1 MADPS
6 NSPTT
11 TSTLSEAASKDLV
24 ERYGVPL
31 ASEYVV
37 SDVESAVSAAAAI
50 GGAVAVKL
58 NGETIAHKTER
69 GLVRLSLAD
78 ESAVRS
84 AAEELLAAARP
95 EDGDVSLLV
104 APMVSGAREFIVV
117 MIRDPQF
124 GPMVMLGVGGV
135 LAEAIADVAFR
146 PAPVDEVTAQEQ
158 IDSLKMSDL
167 LGEFRGEA
175 AVDQKLIL
183 DILVGLGTLAE
194 EHPEVMSVDINPLII
209 DRSGRPVA
217 VDALVEVAETLNR
230 DTSITSRPK
239 PTDDHFRALF
249 EPSGVV
255 VTGASSHPG
264 KFGFVALHNLLAAGY
279 SGNVFATN
287 RSGEEVLGIQTI
299 SDVAELPDGAADLM
313 FVCTPASANL
323 QLLEDAAQR
332 GVKAAFLTSAGYG
345 EAGEE
350 GRMAEAELVATADR
364 LGILL
369 AGPNGQGVVSTPAS
383 LCAQI
388 VAPYPPTGGIG
399 VASQSGNFVSSF
411 LNLSRSTGVGVS
423 RAVSA
428 GNAAAVSVADYLDFY
443 SRDDK
448 TAVSLAYIEGITD
461 GRGLME
467 RLAGAAR
474 HKPLVVL
481 KGGATAGGARAAASH
496 TGALA
501 ADDRIFD
508 GACQAAGLTRVH
520 SVEEAFDA
528 AATFATQPLP
538 KGPNVVILTT
548 AGGWGVVTSDAVT
561 RDNDLTLMQLP
572 EELLAQID
580 EHLPPRWSRNN
591 PVDCAGGET
600 RDTIPTVMSL
610 IAHHSDVHSVIYLG
624 VGIQSN
630 QAREMQ
636 TGQFYPD
643 HGLERIVEYHE
654 RQDRRFAEAAAQLS
668 AETGKPILVA
678 TELAV
683 ADANNAGPAAVR
695 ESGRLCYST
704 GDRAVVALGHMWR
717 YAQFQDR
724 RRS

>member
-6 NSPTT
+6 NSPITS
-11 TSTLSEAASKDLV
+11 STLSEAASKDLV

-31 ASEYVV
+31 AAEHIVA
-37 SDVESAVSAAAAI
+37 DAESAVAAAAEI

-58 NGETIAHKTER
+58 NGDTIAHKTER

-78 ESAVRS
+78 EAAVRS

-104 APMVSGAREFIVV
+104 APMVSGAREFIVG

-158 IDSLKMSDL
+158 INSLTMSDL

-175 AVDQKLIL
+175 AVDRKLLL
-183 DILVGLGTLAE
+183 DTLVGLGKLAE
-194 EHPEVMSVDINPLII
+194 EHPEVISVDINPLII

-217 VDALVEVAETLNR
+217 VDALVEVAETL
-230 DTSITSRPK
+230 DHITSSTSRPS
-239 PTDDHFRALF
+239 PSDDHFRALF
-249 EPSGVV
+249 EPGGVV

-264 KFGFVALHNLLAAGY
+264 KFGFVALHNLLTAGY

-299 SDVAELPDGAADLM
+299 SDVAEMPDGVADLM

-350 GRMAEAELVATADR
+350 GREAEAELVATADR

-388 VAPYPPTGGIG
+388 VAPYPPAGGIG

-428 GNAAAVSVADYLDFY
+428 GN
-443 SRDDK
+443 
-448 TAVSLAYIEGITD
+448 
-461 GRGLME
+461 
-467 RLAGAAR
+467 
-474 HKPLVVL
+474 
-481 KGGATAGGARAAASH
+481 
-496 TGALA
+496 
-501 ADDRIFD
+501 
-508 GACQAAGLTRVH
+508 
-520 SVEEAFDA
+520 
-528 AATFATQPLP
+528 
-538 KGPNVVILTT
+538 
-548 AGGWGVVTSDAVT
+548 
-561 RDNDLTLMQLP
+561 
-572 EELLAQID
+572 
-580 EHLPPRWSRNN
+580 
-591 PVDCAGGET
+591 
-600 RDTIPTVMSL
+600 
-610 IAHHSDVHSVIYLG
+610 
-624 VGIQSN
+624 
-630 QAREMQ
+630 
-636 TGQFYPD
+636 
-643 HGLERIVEYHE
+643 
-654 RQDRRFAEAAAQLS
+654 
-668 AETGKPILVA
+668 
-678 TELAV
+678 
-683 ADANNAGPAAVR
+683 
-695 ESGRLCYST
+695 
-704 GDRAVVALGHMWR
+704 
-717 YAQFQDR
+717 
-724 RRS
+724 